1 MRKYTFLL
9 MALLTALTLLAAGCD
24 GKDPV
29 PAPNPATGGPN
40 EPKQGTSKPEPT
52 KPATVEVKLYYPDEE
67 GEKVVPVKA
76 AVPTKDKYKAV
87 VEALIKGTDAPHL
100 TGIFPKGTKV
110 NHVTV
115 KNGLATVDFSPELVE
130 RFVGGST
137 GEEMLVGSLVNTLT
151 EFPEITS
158 VQIVVAGKEIE
169 TISGHL
175 DISAPFTRQ
184 PDLLEEARIK

>member
-1 MRKYTFLL
+1 MRKYTLLL
-9 MALLTALTLLAAGCD
+9 MALLTALSLLAAGCD
-24 GKDPV
+24 GKDPA
-29 PAPNPATGGPN
+29 PTPNPTTEAN
-40 EPKQGTSKPEPT
+40 ESKQGTSKPESA
-52 KPATVEVKLYYPDEE
+52 KPVTVEVQLYYPDEE

-76 AVPTKDKYKAV
+76 TVAAKDKYKAV
-87 VEALIKGTDAPHL
+87 VEALIKGTDTPHL

-110 NHVTV
+110 NRVMV
-115 KNGLATVDFSPELVE
+115 QNGLATVDFSPELVE

-158 VQIVVAGKEIE
+158 VQIVVNGKETE

-184 PDLLEEARIK
+184 PGLLKEH

>member
-1 MRKYTFLL
+1 MRKYTLFL
-9 MALLTALTLLAAGCD
+9 MALLTALTLLMAGCD
-24 GKDPV
+24 KENT
-29 PAPNPATGGPN
+29 APTTNPSAEEQN
-40 EPKQGTSKPEPT
+40 SPKQGMSKPEVD

-76 AVPTKDKYKAV
+76 EVAAKDKYKAV
-87 VEALIKGTDAPHL
+87 VEALIKGTDTPHL

-110 NHVTV
+110 NRVTV
-115 KNGLATVDFSPELVE
+115 QNGMATVDFSPELVE

-158 VQIVVAGKEIE
+158 VQIIVNGKAIE

-175 DISAPFTRQ
+175 DISAPFARQ
-184 PDLLEEARIK
+184 VDLLK

>member
-1 MRKYTFLL
+1 MRKYTLLL

-24 GKDPV
+24 GKDTP
-29 PAPNPATGGPN
+29 PAHPAAEDPNV
-40 EPKQGTSKPEPT
+40 PKQGTVKPEAE

-76 AVPTKDKYKAV
+76 TVAAKEKYQAV
-87 VEALIKGTDAPHL
+87 VEALIKGTDTPHL

-110 NHVTV
+110 NRVTV
-115 KNGLATVDFSPELVE
+115 AHGLATVDFSPELVD

-158 VQIVVAGKEIE
+158 VQIVVNGKEIE

-184 PDLLEEARIK
+184 TDLLQ